1 MLDASFDAIVP
12 VLVIALGGLVVLL
25 AESFRM
31 KGERMPIAGL
41 PIIVLVGAAVA
52 SVFLWDRNA
61 TSFGVVTADNYALF
75 VNLVIIAVGILTVFL
90 ASNTV

>member
-31 KGERMPIAGL
+31 KHERMPIAGL
-41 PIIVLVGAAVA
+41 PIIVLVGAGVA
-52 SVFLWDRNA
+52 SAFLWGRNA

-75 VNLVIIAVGILTVFL
+75 VNIDHRRRSGR
-90 ASNTV
+90 